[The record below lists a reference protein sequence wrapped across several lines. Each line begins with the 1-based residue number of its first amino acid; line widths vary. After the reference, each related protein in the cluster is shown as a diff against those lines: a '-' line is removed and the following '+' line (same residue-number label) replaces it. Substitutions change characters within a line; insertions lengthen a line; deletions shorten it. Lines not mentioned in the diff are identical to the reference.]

1 MDGKRDLC
9 KSSLQRNDRAKIGL
23 TIKLYSLPLM
33 LLITAPAHARRDT
46 MLGMIFTVVFIV
58 IMLVLYWIIVAEVG
72 KKDKS

>member
-1 MDGKRDLC
+1 
-9 KSSLQRNDRAKIGL
+9 
-23 TIKLYSLPLM
+23 
-33 LLITAPAHARRDT
+33 

>member
-1 MDGKRDLC
+1 MLC
-9 KSSLQRNDRAKIGL
+9 KSSLQRNDRANIGL
-23 TIKLYSLPLM
+23 TIKLYSLPLT
-33 LLITAPAHARRDT
+33 LLITTPAHARRDA